1 MINKI
6 FNKDFYPTPEHVID
20 KMMEFEP
27 VQGMKFLEPSAG
39 KGNIV
44 DWLWAHGAEDVIA
57 CETDKNLQKL
67 LSGKCR
73 LVCDDFFNLRS
84 EDVSHVNYIV
94 MNPPF
99 ADAEKHILHAWDI
112 APSGCII
119 IALKG
124 VRGSS
129 RWDKFNRA
137 DDLDE
142 RRRAAKIKD
151 QLDEL
156 IKYNGKVESMG
167 DCFKDAERETDV
179 EVEMVKL
186 YKKGAKSD
194 EWDGYFDLD
203 EDLEELAAGQEGIMA
218 YDAVRDLV
226 NRYRSAVDMWDEVV
240 EKSNQLNKLTDLFS
254 EYGIKFRATRPN
266 SYSNVV
272 QKEEFKKSL
281 QKDAWNYLFSN
292 LKMDR
297 YVTQGVRATI
307 NKFIE
312 DQQHIPFTMKNI
324 YRMLN
329 CILQTHDER
338 MEQCISEAFDTL
350 CSFSSDN
357 STAGE
362 KWRTNLNYM
371 VNRRFIV
378 PYMCEGYNRY
388 SNYAPYPYVNIGYNN
403 EKINDFIKA
412 INYMV
417 TPERKTPEFRQYE
430 VSNLRLSWGQWYNW
444 GEFRV
449 RFYKKG
455 TMHMEFKDEKL
466 WQEFNLRA
474 AKFKKWEIANNA
486 RRTNYNKQAL

>member
-1 MINKI
+1 MINNI
-6 FNKDFYPTPEHVID
+6 FNKDFYPTPEQVID
-20 KMMEFEP
+20 KMMEYEP

-44 DWLWAHGAEDVIA
+44 DWLWEHGAADVIA
-57 CETDKNLQKL
+57 CEKDKNLQKL

-112 APSGCII
+112 APSGCVI

-124 VRGSS
+124 VWGSS
-129 RWDKFNRA
+129 RWGKSS
-137 DDLDE
+137 DLGE
-142 RRRAAKIKD
+142 RIRRSKNKV

-156 IKYNGKVESMG
+156 VRYNGKVENLG
-167 DCFKDAERETDV
+167 FCFKDAERTADV
-179 EVEMVKL
+179 EVEMIKL
-186 YKKGAKSD
+186 YKQGSKAD
-194 EWDGYFDLD
+194 DWEGYFDMD
-203 EDLEELAAGQEGIMA
+203 EDDEEIAAGVAGIMS
-218 YDAVRDLV
+218 YNAVRDVV
-226 NRYRSAVDMWDEVV
+226 NRYRTAVDMWDEVT
-240 EKSNQLNKLTDLFS
+240 EKANKINEITDTFS
-254 EYGIKFRATRPN
+254 EYGVKFKAVKTGEP
-266 SYSNVV
+266 YSVIN
-272 QKEEFKKSL
+272 KEEFKKRL
-281 QKDAWNYLFSN
+281 QKDAWNYLFAN

-297 YVTQGVRATI
+297 YVTKEVRETI

-312 DQQHIPFTMKNI
+312 DQQRIPFTMKNI
-324 YRMLN
+324 YRMLD
-329 CILQTHDER
+329 CIYQTNGQR
-338 MEQCISEAFDTL
+338 MERCMSEAFDII

-371 VNRRFIV
+371 VNRRFII
-378 PYMCEGYNRY
+378 PNMCEGYNRY
-388 SNYAPYPYVNIGYNN
+388 KYNEPYAYVQIYDSN
-403 EKINDFIKA
+403 ERLNDFIKV
-412 INYMV
+412 INYIAGPNRE
-417 TPERKTPEFRQYE
+417 TPLFSYSK
-430 VSNLRLSWGQWYNW
+430 VSDMRLSWGQWYDW

-455 TMHMEFKDEKL
+455 TVHMEFKDEKL

-474 AKFKKWEIANNA
+474 AKAKKWRIADNV
-486 RRTNYNKQAL
+486 RRTSHNKQML

>member
-1 MINKI
+1 M
-6 FNKDFYPTPEHVID
+6 
-20 KMMEFEP
+20 
-27 VQGMKFLEPSAG
+27 
-39 KGNIV
+39 
-44 DWLWAHGAEDVIA
+44 
-57 CETDKNLQKL
+57 
-67 LSGKCR
+67 
-73 LVCDDFFNLRS
+73 
-84 EDVSHVNYIV
+84 
-94 MNPPF
+94 
-99 ADAEKHILHAWDI
+99 
-112 APSGCII
+112 
-119 IALKG
+119 
-124 VRGSS
+124 
-129 RWDKFNRA
+129 
-137 DDLDE
+137 
-142 RRRAAKIKD
+142 
-151 QLDEL
+151 
-156 IKYNGKVESMG
+156 
-167 DCFKDAERETDV
+167 
-179 EVEMVKL
+179 
-186 YKKGAKSD
+186 
-194 EWDGYFDLD
+194 
-203 EDLEELAAGQEGIMA
+203 
-218 YDAVRDLV
+218 
-226 NRYRSAVDMWDEVV
+226 
-240 EKSNQLNKLTDLFS
+240 
-254 EYGIKFRATRPN
+254 
-266 SYSNVV
+266 
-272 QKEEFKKSL
+272 

-329 CILQTHDER
+329 CILQTNGER

-350 CSFSSDN
+350 CGFSSDN

-417 TPERKTPEFRQYE
+417 TPERKTPEFNQFK
-430 VSNLRLSWGQWYNW
+430 VNDMRLSWGQWYNW

-449 RFYKKG
+449 RFYKNG